1 MWKNSLNLIANVL
14 LFILIIITLLG
25 VCAELLF
32 NIVSISRTGVI
43 IFDVLSLLLLMMI
56 MFRKKTVYNL

>member
-25 VCAELLF
+25 VCSELLF